1 MKSNHAQ
8 NAARGINNGLGVLQ
22 VVQNL
27 DAALD
32 GRNARA
38 QRVQV
43 FKIVVAVVGH
53 LHVQVADFVI

>member
-1 MKSNHAQ
+1 MSNNKKSQIKSNQIKSNHAQ

-27 DAALD
+27 DAALN

-38 QRVQV
+38 QRV
-43 FKIVVAVVGH
+43 
-53 LHVQVADFVI
+53 